1 MSKITLDDKI
11 EYRGFWYLPSDPEN
25 SVAGTVTYY
34 PNEKIVLELIGSF
47 GDSLMDVFKDNKEE
61 TVLYG
66 KTSDAKDITLLQC
79 RQSYSL
85 NFSARFPILRF
96 TCDYMIVGKHI
107 LGLDEKCQYWAMVR
121 IPELTYWCHPEA
133 IGLNYLNGDGE
144 KDISRIALSFNIKY
158 RDEENIIDE
167 VQIDENTS
175 IVLLRGVN
183 FNESEQRLR
192 PKIEQYTYIEVRKKN
207 TTSIKELLSDIF
219 MFEQFLSFA
228 TLKIV
233 KCSFIT
239 LFNQDLYQEVKG
251 RKYYKAIEVIHPFFD
266 RQNIESKPTK
276 SYDFLFNHTTIKEI
290 YPEILRKWYNE
301 PMELAPIKG
310 HLISSL
316 EKKKVYSSVDFL
328 IVVQAIE
335 GFYRRFR
342 SAKYRK
348 EHNIEG
354 KASSKLHPMLTE
366 LLSEFSDIDL
376 LKRNTIDIDAVVDSR
391 IYFSHFMPK
400 TSSLKAIDGWELLEE
415 ARKLRILL
423 LCCVLSL
430 LGFNNEQINDVLNKS
445 NSRLFV

>member
-34 PNEKIVLELIGSF
+34 PNERIILELIGSF
-47 GDSLMDVFKDNKEE
+47 GDSLTDVFKDNKEE
-61 TVLYG
+61 TILYG
-66 KTSDAKDITLLQC
+66 KTSDAKDITLIQC
-79 RQSYSL
+79 RQSFSL

-175 IVLLRGVN
+175 IVLLRGVS
-183 FNESEQRLR
+183 FNESEQRLS
-192 PKIEQYTYIEVRKKN
+192 PKIEQYTYIEVHKKN
-207 TTSIKELLSDIF
+207 STSIKDLLSDIF

-233 KCSFIT
+233 KCSSIT
-239 LFNQDLYQEVKG
+239 LYDQEQYQEGKG
-251 RKYYKAIEVIHPFFD
+251 QKYYKAIEVIHPFFD
-266 RQNIESKPTK
+266 RQDLKSQPTK

-290 YPEILRKWYNE
+290 YPEILKKWYNE

-430 LGFNNEQINDVLNKS
+430 LGFNNDQINDVLNKS

>member
-1 MSKITLDDKI
+1 MPHFQVDSRII
-11 EYRGFWYLPSDPEN
+11 
-25 SVAGTVTYY
+25 
-34 PNEKIVLELIGSF
+34 LELIGSF

-61 TVLYG
+61 TILYG
-66 KTSDAKDITLLQC
+66 KTSDAKDITLIQC
-79 RQSYSL
+79 RQSFSL

-107 LGLDEKCQYWAMVR
+107 LGLNEKCQYWAMVR

-175 IVLLRGVN
+175 IVLLRGVS
-183 FNESEQRLR
+183 FNESEQRLS
-192 PKIEQYTYIEVRKKN
+192 PKIEQYTYIEVHKKN
-207 TTSIKELLSDIF
+207 STSIKDLLSDIF

-233 KCSFIT
+233 KCSSIT
-239 LFNQDLYQEVKG
+239 LYDQEQYQEGKG
-251 RKYYKAIEVIHPFFD
+251 QKYYKAIEVIHPFFD
-266 RQNIESKPTK
+266 RQDLKSQPTK
-276 SYDFLFNHTTIKEI
+276 SYDFLFNHATMKEI
-290 YPEILRKWYNE
+290 YPEILKKWYNE

-430 LGFNNEQINDVLNKS
+430 LGFNNDQINDVLNKS

>member
-61 TVLYG
+61 SILYG
-66 KTSDAKDITLLQC
+66 KTSDAEDITLLQC
-79 RQSYSL
+79 RQSFSL

-96 TCDYMIVGKHI
+96 TCDYMIVEKHI
-107 LGLDEKCQYWAMVR
+107 IGLDEKCQYWAVVR
-121 IPELTYWCHPEA
+121 IPELTHWCHPEA

-207 TTSIKELLSDIF
+207 ATSIKDLLSDIF

-233 KCSFIT
+233 KCSSIT
-239 LFNQDLYQEVKG
+239 LYDQEQYQEGKG
-251 RKYYKAIEVIHPFFD
+251 QKYYKAIEVIHPFFD
-266 RQNIESKPTK
+266 RQDLKSQPTK
-276 SYDFLFNHTTIKEI
+276 AYDFLFNHATIKEV
-290 YPEILRKWYNE
+290 YPEILKKWYNE
-301 PMELAPIKG
+301 PMELAPIRG

-316 EKKKVYSSVDFL
+316 EQKRVYSSVDFL

-354 KASSKLHPMLTE
+354 KASSKLHPMLRE
-366 LLSEFSDIDL
+366 LLSEFSNIDL
-376 LKRNTIDIDAVVDSR
+376 LRRNAIDIDAVVDSR
-391 IYFSHFMPK
+391 IYFSHLMPK
-400 TSSLKAIDGWELLEE
+400 TSNLKAIDGWELLEE

-430 LGFNNEQINDVLNKS
+430 LGFDNNQINDVLNKS

>member
-25 SVAGTVTYY
+25 SVVGTVTYY

-61 TVLYG
+61 TILYG

-79 RQSYSL
+79 RQSFSL

-167 VQIDENTS
+167 VQINENTS

-207 TTSIKELLSDIF
+207 TTSIKDLLSDIF

-239 LFNQDLYQEVKG
+239 LFNQNLYQEVKG

-430 LGFNNEQINDVLNKS
+430 LGFNNDQINDVLNKS

>member
-1 MSKITLDDKI
+1 MPHFQVDSRII
-11 EYRGFWYLPSDPEN
+11 
-25 SVAGTVTYY
+25 
-34 PNEKIVLELIGSF
+34 LELIGSF

-61 TVLYG
+61 TILYG
-66 KTSDAKDITLLQC
+66 KTSDAKDITLIQC
-79 RQSYSL
+79 RQSFSL

-107 LGLDEKCQYWAMVR
+107 LGLNEKCQYWAMVR

-158 RDEENIIDE
+158 SDEENIIDE

-175 IVLLRGVN
+175 IVLLRGVS
-183 FNESEQRLR
+183 FNESEQRLS
-192 PKIEQYTYIEVRKKN
+192 PKIEQYTYIEVHKKN
-207 TTSIKELLSDIF
+207 STSIKDLLSDIF

-233 KCSFIT
+233 KCSSIT
-239 LFNQDLYQEVKG
+239 LYDQEQYQEGKG
-251 RKYYKAIEVIHPFFD
+251 QKYYKAIEVIHPFFD
-266 RQNIESKPTK
+266 RQDLKSQPTK
-276 SYDFLFNHTTIKEI
+276 SYDFLFNHATIKEI
-290 YPEILRKWYNE
+290 YPEILKKWYNE

-430 LGFNNEQINDVLNKS
+430 LGFNNDQINDVLNKS

>member
-34 PNEKIVLELIGSF
+34 PNERIVLELIGSF

-61 TVLYG
+61 TILYG
-66 KTSDAKDITLLQC
+66 KTSDAKDITLLKC
-79 RQSYSL
+79 RQSFSL
-85 NFSARFPILRF
+85 NCSARFPILRF

-107 LGLDEKCQYWAMVR
+107 LGLDEKCRYWAMIR

-133 IGLNYLNGDGE
+133 IGLSYLNDDE
-144 KDISRIALSFNIKY
+144 KISSIALSFNTIY

-175 IVLLRGVN
+175 IDLLRGVS
-183 FNESEQRLR
+183 FNESEQRLS

-207 TTSIKELLSDIF
+207 ATSIKDLLSDIF

-233 KCSFIT
+233 KCSSIT
-239 LFNQDLYQEVKG
+239 LYDQEQYQEGKG
-251 RKYYKAIEVIHPFFD
+251 QKYYKAIEVIHPFFD
-266 RQNIESKPTK
+266 RQDLKSQPTK
-276 SYDFLFNHTTIKEI
+276 AYDFLFNHATIKEI
-290 YPEILRKWYNE
+290 YPEILKKWYNE
-301 PMELAPIKG
+301 PMELAPIRG

-316 EKKKVYSSVDFL
+316 EKKRVYSSVDFL

-366 LLSEFSDIDL
+366 LLNEFSDIDL

-400 TSSLKAIDGWELLEE
+400 TSNLKAIDGWELLEE

-430 LGFNNEQINDVLNKS
+430 LGFNNNQINDLLNKS

>member
-34 PNEKIVLELIGSF
+34 PNERIVLELIGSF
-47 GDSLMDVFKDNKEE
+47 GDSLLDVFKDNKEE
-61 TVLYG
+61 TILYG

-79 RQSYSL
+79 RQSFSL

-107 LGLDEKCQYWAMVR
+107 FGLDEKCQYWAVVR
-121 IPELTYWCHPEA
+121 IPELTHWCHPEA
-133 IGLNYLNGDGE
+133 IGLNYLNCYGK
-144 KDISRIALSFNIKY
+144 KDISRIALSFNVKY

-167 VQIDENTS
+167 VQIDESTS
-175 IVLLRGVN
+175 IALLRGVS
-183 FNESEQRLR
+183 FNESEQRLS
-192 PKIEQYTYIEVRKKN
+192 PKIEQHTYIEVRKKN
-207 TTSIKELLSDIF
+207 STSIKDLLSDIF

-233 KCSFIT
+233 KCSSIT
-239 LFNQDLYQEVKG
+239 LYDQEQYQEGKG
-251 RKYYKAIEVIHPFFD
+251 QKYYKAIEVIHPFFD
-266 RQNIESKPTK
+266 RQDLKSQPTK
-276 SYDFLFNHTTIKEI
+276 AYDFLFNHATIKEI
-290 YPEILRKWYNE
+290 YPEILKRWYNE
-301 PMELAPIKG
+301 PMELAPIRG

-316 EKKKVYSSVDFL
+316 EKKRVYSSVDFL

-335 GFYRRFR
+335 CFYRRFR

-400 TSSLKAIDGWELLEE
+400 TSNLKSIDGWELLEE

-430 LGFNNEQINDVLNKS
+430 LGFDNNQINDVLNKS

>member
-34 PNEKIVLELIGSF
+34 PNERIILELIGSF

-61 TVLYG
+61 TILYG
-66 KTSDAKDITLLQC
+66 KTSDAKDITLIQC
-79 RQSYSL
+79 RQSFSL
-85 NFSARFPILRF
+85 NLSARFPILRF

-175 IVLLRGVN
+175 IVLLRGVS
-183 FNESEQRLR
+183 FNESEQRLS
-192 PKIEQYTYIEVRKKN
+192 PKIEQYTYIEVHKKN
-207 TTSIKELLSDIF
+207 TTSIKDLLSDIF

-233 KCSFIT
+233 KCSSIT
-239 LFNQDLYQEVKG
+239 LYDQELYQEGKG
-251 RKYYKAIEVIHPFFD
+251 RKYYKAIEVIHPFLD
-266 RQNIESKPTK
+266 RQNIESQPTK
-276 SYDFLFNHTTIKEI
+276 SYVFLFNHATIKEI

-301 PMELAPIKG
+301 PMELAPIRG
-310 HLISSL
+310 HLINSL
-316 EKKKVYSSVDFL
+316 EKKRVYSSVDFL

-354 KASSKLHPMLTE
+354 KTSSKLHPILTE
-366 LLSEFSDIDL
+366 LLTEFSDIDL
-376 LKRNTIDIDAVVDSR
+376 LKRNTIDLDAVVDSR

-400 TSSLKAIDGWELLEE
+400 TSNLKVIDGWELLEE

-430 LGFNNEQINDVLNKS
+430 LGFNNNQINDVLNKS
-445 NSRLFV
+445 HSTFFV

>member
-34 PNEKIVLELIGSF
+34 PNERIVLELIGSF

-61 TVLYG
+61 TILYG

>member
-25 SVAGTVTYY
+25 SVVGTVTYY

-61 TVLYG
+61 TILYG

-79 RQSYSL
+79 RQSFSL

-144 KDISRIALSFNIKY
+144 KNISRIALSFNIKY

-167 VQIDENTS
+167 VQINENTS

-192 PKIEQYTYIEVRKKN
+192 PKIEQYTYIEVHKKN
-207 TTSIKELLSDIF
+207 TTSIKDLLSDIF

-239 LFNQDLYQEVKG
+239 LFNQNLYQEVKG

-430 LGFNNEQINDVLNKS
+430 LGFNNDQINDVLNKS

>member
-61 TVLYG
+61 TILYG

-79 RQSYSL
+79 RQSFSL

-167 VQIDENTS
+167 VQINENTS

-207 TTSIKELLSDIF
+207 TTSIKDLLSDIF

-239 LFNQDLYQEVKG
+239 LFNQNLYQEVKG

-430 LGFNNEQINDVLNKS
+430 LGFNNDQINDVLNKS

>member
-1 MSKITLDDKI
+1 MS
-11 EYRGFWYLPSDPEN
+11 
-25 SVAGTVTYY
+25 
-34 PNEKIVLELIGSF
+34 
-47 GDSLMDVFKDNKEE
+47 
-61 TVLYG
+61 
-66 KTSDAKDITLLQC
+66 
-79 RQSYSL
+79 
-85 NFSARFPILRF
+85 
-96 TCDYMIVGKHI
+96 
-107 LGLDEKCQYWAMVR
+107 
-121 IPELTYWCHPEA
+121 
-133 IGLNYLNGDGE
+133 
-144 KDISRIALSFNIKY
+144 
-158 RDEENIIDE
+158 
-167 VQIDENTS
+167 
-175 IVLLRGVN
+175 
-183 FNESEQRLR
+183 FNESEQRLS

-207 TTSIKELLSDIF
+207 ATSIKDLLSDIF

-233 KCSFIT
+233 KCSSIT
-239 LFNQDLYQEVKG
+239 LYDQEQYQEGKG
-251 RKYYKAIEVIHPFFD
+251 QKYYKAIEVIHPFFD
-266 RQNIESKPTK
+266 RQDLKSQPTK
-276 SYDFLFNHTTIKEI
+276 AYDFLFNHATIKEI
-290 YPEILRKWYNE
+290 YPEILKKWYNE
-301 PMELAPIKG
+301 PMELAPIRG

-316 EKKKVYSSVDFL
+316 EKKRVYSSVDFL

-400 TSSLKAIDGWELLEE
+400 TSNLKAIDGWELLEE

-430 LGFNNEQINDVLNKS
+430 LGFDNNQINDVLNKS

>member
-61 TVLYG
+61 TILYG

-121 IPELTYWCHPEA
+121 IPELTCWCHPEA

>member
-11 EYRGFWYLPSDPEN
+11 EYRGFWYLPSYPEN

-61 TVLYG
+61 TILYG

-79 RQSYSL
+79 RQSFSL

-167 VQIDENTS
+167 VQINENTS

-207 TTSIKELLSDIF
+207 TTSIKDLLSDIF

-233 KCSFIT
+233 KCSSIT
-239 LFNQDLYQEVKG
+239 LYNQKQYQEGKG
-251 RKYYKAIEVIHPFFD
+251 QKYYKAIEVIHPFFD
-266 RQNIESKPTK
+266 RQDLKSQPTK
-276 SYDFLFNHTTIKEI
+276 AYDFLFNHATIKEI
-290 YPEILRKWYNE
+290 YPEILKKWYNE
-301 PMELAPIKG
+301 PMELAPIRG

-316 EKKKVYSSVDFL
+316 EKKRVYSSVDFL
-328 IVVQAIE
+328 IVVQAID

-400 TSSLKAIDGWELLEE
+400 TSNLKSIDGWELLEE

-430 LGFNNEQINDVLNKS
+430 LGFNNDQINDVLNKS

>member
-25 SVAGTVTYY
+25 SVVGTVTYY

-61 TVLYG
+61 TILYG

-79 RQSYSL
+79 RQSFSL

-167 VQIDENTS
+167 VQINENTS

-207 TTSIKELLSDIF
+207 TTSIKDLLSDIF

-239 LFNQDLYQEVKG
+239 LFNQNLYQEVKG

-430 LGFNNEQINDVLNKS
+430 LGFNNDQINDVLNKS
-445 NSRLFV
+445 NSRLLV

>member
-1 MSKITLDDKI
+1 MPHFQVDSRII
-11 EYRGFWYLPSDPEN
+11 
-25 SVAGTVTYY
+25 
-34 PNEKIVLELIGSF
+34 LELIGSF

-61 TVLYG
+61 TILYG
-66 KTSDAKDITLLQC
+66 KTSDAKDITLIQC
-79 RQSYSL
+79 RQSFSL

-107 LGLDEKCQYWAMVR
+107 LGLNEKCQYWAMVR

-175 IVLLRGVN
+175 IVLLRGVS
-183 FNESEQRLR
+183 FNESEQRLS
-192 PKIEQYTYIEVRKKN
+192 PKIEQYTYIEVHKKN
-207 TTSIKELLSDIF
+207 STSIKDLLSDIF

-233 KCSFIT
+233 KCSSIT
-239 LFNQDLYQEVKG
+239 LYDQEQYQEGKG
-251 RKYYKAIEVIHPFFD
+251 QKYYKAIEVIHPFFD
-266 RQNIESKPTK
+266 RQDLKSQPTK
-276 SYDFLFNHTTIKEI
+276 SYDFLFNHATIKEI
-290 YPEILRKWYNE
+290 YPEILKKWYNE

-430 LGFNNEQINDVLNKS
+430 LGFNNDQINDVLNKS

>member
-1 MSKITLDDKI
+1 MSKISLDDKI

-47 GDSLMDVFKDNKEE
+47 GDSLMAVFKDNEEE
-61 TVLYG
+61 TILYG

-79 RQSYSL
+79 RQSFSL
-85 NFSARFPILRF
+85 NFSAKFPILKF
-96 TCDYMIVGKHI
+96 TCDFMIVGKHI
-107 LGLDEKCQYWAMVR
+107 LGLDEKCRYWAMVR

-133 IGLNYLNGDGE
+133 IGLNYLNDDE
-144 KDISRIALSFNIKY
+144 KISRIALSFNTKY
-158 RDEENIIDE
+158 RDEENIIEE

-175 IVLLRGVN
+175 IVLLRGVC
-183 FNESEQRLR
+183 FNESEQRLS
-192 PKIEQYTYIEVRKKN
+192 PKIEQYTYIEIHKKN
-207 TTSIKELLSDIF
+207 TTSIKDLLSDLF

-233 KCSFIT
+233 KCSSIT
-239 LFNQDLYQEVKG
+239 LLYQEDKG
-251 RKYYKAIEVIHPFFD
+251 RKYKAIEVIHPFFD
-266 RQNIESKPTK
+266 RQDTERQSIKA
-276 SYDFLFNHTTIKEI
+276 YDFLFNHATIKEI

-301 PMELAPIKG
+301 PMELAPIRG

-316 EKKKVYSSVDFL
+316 EKKKIYSSVDFL

-366 LLSEFSDIDL
+366 LLTEFSDIDL
-376 LKRNTIDIDAVVDSR
+376 LKRNAIDIDAVVDSR

-400 TSSLKAIDGWELLEE
+400 TNNLKAIDGWELLEE

-430 LGFNNEQINDVLNKS
+430 LGFNNNQINDVLNQS

>member
-11 EYRGFWYLPSDPEN
+11 EYRGFWFLPSDPEN

-34 PNEKIVLELIGSF
+34 PNERIVLELIGSF
-47 GDSLMDVFKDNKEE
+47 GDSLLDVFKDNKEE
-61 TVLYG
+61 TILYG
-66 KTSDAKDITLLQC
+66 KTSDAKDITLIQC
-79 RQSYSL
+79 RQSFSL

-167 VQIDENTS
+167 VQINENTS

-207 TTSIKELLSDIF
+207 TTSIKDLLSDIF

-239 LFNQDLYQEVKG
+239 LFNQNLYQEVKG

-430 LGFNNEQINDVLNKS
+430 LGFNNDQINDVLNKS

>member
-61 TVLYG
+61 TILYG

-400 TSSLKAIDGWELLEE
+400 TSNLKAIDGWELLEE

-430 LGFNNEQINDVLNKS
+430 LGFNNNQINDVLNKS

>member
-1 MSKITLDDKI
+1 
-11 EYRGFWYLPSDPEN
+11 
-25 SVAGTVTYY
+25 
-34 PNEKIVLELIGSF
+34 
-47 GDSLMDVFKDNKEE
+47 MDVFKDNKEE
-61 TVLYG
+61 TILYG

>member
-61 TVLYG
+61 TILYG

-107 LGLDEKCQYWAMVR
+107 IGLDEKCQYWAVVR
-121 IPELTYWCHPEA
+121 IPELTHWCHPEA

-144 KDISRIALSFNIKY
+144 KDLSRIALSFNIKY

-175 IVLLRGVN
+175 IVLLRGVS

-207 TTSIKELLSDIF
+207 ATSIKDLLSDIF

-233 KCSFIT
+233 KCSSIT
-239 LFNQDLYQEVKG
+239 LYDQEQYQEGKG
-251 RKYYKAIEVIHPFFD
+251 QKYYKAIEVIHPFFD
-266 RQNIESKPTK
+266 RQDLKSQPTK
-276 SYDFLFNHTTIKEI
+276 AYDFLFNHATIKEV
-290 YPEILRKWYNE
+290 YPDILRKWYNE

-376 LKRNTIDIDAVVDSR
+376 LKRNTIDIDVVVDSR

>member
-61 TVLYG
+61 TILYG

-79 RQSYSL
+79 RQSFSL

>member
-34 PNEKIVLELIGSF
+34 PNERIILELIGSF

-61 TVLYG
+61 TILYG

-79 RQSYSL
+79 RQSFSL

-175 IVLLRGVN
+175 IVLLRGVS
-183 FNESEQRLR
+183 FNESEQRLS
-192 PKIEQYTYIEVRKKN
+192 PKIEQYTYIEVHKKN
-207 TTSIKELLSDIF
+207 STSIKDLLSDIF

-233 KCSFIT
+233 KCSSIT
-239 LFNQDLYQEVKG
+239 LYDQEQYQEGKG
-251 RKYYKAIEVIHPFFD
+251 QKYYKAIEVIHPFFD
-266 RQNIESKPTK
+266 RQDLKSQPTK

-290 YPEILRKWYNE
+290 YPEILKKWYNE
-301 PMELAPIKG
+301 PMELAPIRG

-316 EKKKVYSSVDFL
+316 EKKRVYSSVDFL

-430 LGFNNEQINDVLNKS
+430 LGFNND
-445 NSRLFV
+445 

>member
-61 TVLYG
+61 TILYG

-79 RQSYSL
+79 RQSFSL

-167 VQIDENTS
+167 VQINENTS

-207 TTSIKELLSDIF
+207 TTSIKDLLSDIF

-239 LFNQDLYQEVKG
+239 LFNQNLYQEVKG

-400 TSSLKAIDGWELLEE
+400 TSNLKAIDGWELLEE

-430 LGFNNEQINDVLNKS
+430 LGFNNDQINDVLNKS

>member
-61 TVLYG
+61 TILYG
-66 KTSDAKDITLLQC
+66 KTSDAKDISLLQC
-79 RQSYSL
+79 RQSFSL

-107 LGLDEKCQYWAMVR
+107 LGLHEKCQYWAMVR

-167 VQIDENTS
+167 VQINENTS

-183 FNESEQRLR
+183 FNESEQRLW

-207 TTSIKELLSDIF
+207 TTSIKDLLSDIF

-233 KCSFIT
+233 KCSSIT
-239 LFNQDLYQEVKG
+239 LYDQEQYQEGKG
-251 RKYYKAIEVIHPFFD
+251 QKYYKAIEVIHPFFD
-266 RQNIESKPTK
+266 RQDLKSQPTK
-276 SYDFLFNHTTIKEI
+276 AYDFLFNHATIKEI
-290 YPEILRKWYNE
+290 YPEILKKWYNE
-301 PMELAPIKG
+301 PMELAPIRG

-316 EKKKVYSSVDFL
+316 EKKRVYSSVDFL

-400 TSSLKAIDGWELLEE
+400 TSNLKSIDGWELLEE

-430 LGFNNEQINDVLNKS
+430 LGFDNNQINDVLNKS

>member
-34 PNEKIVLELIGSF
+34 PNERIVLELIGSF

-61 TVLYG
+61 TILYG
-66 KTSDAKDITLLQC
+66 KASDAKDITLIQC
-79 RQSYSL
+79 RQSFSL

-167 VQIDENTS
+167 VQINENTS

-207 TTSIKELLSDIF
+207 TTSIKDLLSDIF

-233 KCSFIT
+233 KCSSIT
-239 LFNQDLYQEVKG
+239 LYDQEQYQEGKG
-251 RKYYKAIEVIHPFFD
+251 QKYYKAIEVIHAFFD
-266 RQNIESKPTK
+266 RQDLKSQPTK
-276 SYDFLFNHTTIKEI
+276 AYDFLFNHATIKEI
-290 YPEILRKWYNE
+290 YPEILKKWYNE
-301 PMELAPIKG
+301 PMELAPIRG

-316 EKKKVYSSVDFL
+316 EKKRVYSSVDFL
-328 IVVQAIE
+328 IVVQSIE

-354 KASSKLHPMLTE
+354 KASSKLHSMLTE
-366 LLSEFSDIDL
+366 LLSEFSDINL
-376 LKRNTIDIDAVVDSR
+376 LIRNTIDIDAVVDSR

-400 TSSLKAIDGWELLEE
+400 TSNLKAIDGWELLEE

-430 LGFNNEQINDVLNKS
+430 LGFNNNQINDLLNKS

>member
-1 MSKITLDDKI
+1 
-11 EYRGFWYLPSDPEN
+11 
-25 SVAGTVTYY
+25 
-34 PNEKIVLELIGSF
+34 
-47 GDSLMDVFKDNKEE
+47 MDVFKDNKEE
-61 TVLYG
+61 TILYG

-79 RQSYSL
+79 RQSFSL

>member
-11 EYRGFWYLPSDPEN
+11 EYRGFWYLPSYPEN

-61 TVLYG
+61 TILYG

-79 RQSYSL
+79 RQSFSL

-167 VQIDENTS
+167 VQINENTS

-207 TTSIKELLSDIF
+207 TTSIKDLLSDIF

-233 KCSFIT
+233 KCSSIT
-239 LFNQDLYQEVKG
+239 LYNQKQYQEGKG
-251 RKYYKAIEVIHPFFD
+251 QKYYKAIEVIHPFFD
-266 RQNIESKPTK
+266 RQDLKSQPTK
-276 SYDFLFNHTTIKEI
+276 AYDFLFNHATIKEI
-290 YPEILRKWYNE
+290 YPEILKKWYNE
-301 PMELAPIKG
+301 PMELAPIRG

-316 EKKKVYSSVDFL
+316 EKKRVYSSVDFL

-400 TSSLKAIDGWELLEE
+400 TSNLKSIDGWELLEE

-430 LGFNNEQINDVLNKS
+430 LGFNNDQINDVLNKS

>member
-1 MSKITLDDKI
+1 M
-11 EYRGFWYLPSDPEN
+11 
-25 SVAGTVTYY
+25 
-34 PNEKIVLELIGSF
+34 
-47 GDSLMDVFKDNKEE
+47 
-61 TVLYG
+61 
-66 KTSDAKDITLLQC
+66 
-79 RQSYSL
+79 
-85 NFSARFPILRF
+85 
-96 TCDYMIVGKHI
+96 
-107 LGLDEKCQYWAMVR
+107 
-121 IPELTYWCHPEA
+121 
-133 IGLNYLNGDGE
+133 
-144 KDISRIALSFNIKY
+144 
-158 RDEENIIDE
+158 
-167 VQIDENTS
+167 
-175 IVLLRGVN
+175 N

-207 TTSIKELLSDIF
+207 TTSIKDLLSDIF

-239 LFNQDLYQEVKG
+239 LFNQNLYQEVKG

-430 LGFNNEQINDVLNKS
+430 LGFNNDQINDVLNKS

>member
-34 PNEKIVLELIGSF
+34 PNERIVLELIGSF

-61 TVLYG
+61 TILYG

-79 RQSYSL
+79 RQSFSL

-167 VQIDENTS
+167 VQINENTS

-207 TTSIKELLSDIF
+207 TTSIKDLLSDIF

-239 LFNQDLYQEVKG
+239 LFNQNLYQEVKG

-430 LGFNNEQINDVLNKS
+430 LGFNNDQINDVLNKS